1 MATIKLTPELL
12 EEGATSLQQA
22 NQRNEDVINKLDT
35 LIEALNTDWE
45 GEAYQ
50 AFSSSYASKRQSF
63 VDLSAEMKKF
73 VVFLRKFAEVM
84 RDQEKLQKGKAEG
97 LAM

>member
-1 MATIKLTPELL
+1 MAIIKLTPELL
-12 EEGATSLQQA
+12 DEGAERLQQA
-22 NQRNEDVINKLDT
+22 NDRNEEVISRLDT
-35 LIEALNTDWE
+35 LISSLNGDWE